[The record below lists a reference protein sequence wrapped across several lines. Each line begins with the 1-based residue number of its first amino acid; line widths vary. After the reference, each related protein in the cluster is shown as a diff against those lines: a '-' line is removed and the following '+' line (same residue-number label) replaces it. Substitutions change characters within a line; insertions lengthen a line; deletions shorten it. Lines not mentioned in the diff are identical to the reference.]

1 MNSSLYVIGNKFV
14 NIIYSNLSLNIWIKH
29 KKKNLSE
36 PMYKEERS
44 RKGIG
49 EWENSWNIC
58 LEQRKGSFY
67 FINLKC
73 MSSLPQCFTV
83 IPYSVLFSF
92 TPYSHNERLHTRL
105 SYINLA
111 GG

>member
-1 MNSSLYVIGNKFV
+1 
-14 NIIYSNLSLNIWIKH
+14 
-29 KKKNLSE
+29 
-36 PMYKEERS
+36 MYKEERS